1 MRENG
6 TLIFFLMGRE
16 VFQSD
21 PKHTTV
27 IDIWTVFERQK
38 VEAYIFGTANRS
50 GFGAWKFNAKEDL
63 N

>member
-1 MRENG
+1 MR
-6 TLIFFLMGRE
+6 RE

-27 IDIWTVFERQK
+27 IEIWTVFERQK